1 MKGAIWVMA
10 HAKTNLSSIKKEM
23 QNAGQNLQADAE

>member
-1 MKGAIWVMA
+1 MA